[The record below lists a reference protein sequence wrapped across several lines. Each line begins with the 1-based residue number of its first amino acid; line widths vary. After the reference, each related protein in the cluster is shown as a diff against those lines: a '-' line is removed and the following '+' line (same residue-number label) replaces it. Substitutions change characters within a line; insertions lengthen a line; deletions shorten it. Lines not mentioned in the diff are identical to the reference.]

1 MGEAIRLDLVFS
13 YWIFAWFL
21 LYYFKFTSYSPK
33 FLLIIGIIHNGA
45 LLLNMILRGS
55 KMLSIISFITINIFI
70 KILPYYYLRNEQIKI
85 DDIYVTG
92 FVYLLFVVWLN
103 INGENI
109 IDNLNKIQNS
119 ILNNKNQTPF
129 MRFIEYIRILVS
141 KK

>member
-1 MGEAIRLDLVFS
+1 MSAIRLDLVFS

-33 FLLIIGIIHNGA
+33 FLIIIGIIHNSA
-45 LLLNMILRGS
+45 MLLNMILSGT
-55 KMLSIISFITINIFI
+55 KTISILSFITINIFI
-70 KILPYYYLRNEQIKI
+70 KILPLYYLRNEPIKI

-109 IDNLNKIQNS
+109 VDNLNEIQNS
-119 ILNNKNQTPF
+119 ILNDKNETPF

>member
-1 MGEAIRLDLVFS
+1 MSAIRIDLVFS

-21 LYYFKFTSYSPK
+21 LHYFKFTSYSPK
-33 FLLIIGIIHNGA
+33 FLIIIGIIHNSA
-45 LLLNMILRGS
+45 MLLNMILRGT
-55 KMLSIISFITINIFI
+55 KIISILSFITINIFI
-70 KILPYYYLRNEQIKI
+70 KILPLYYLRNEPIKI

-109 IDNLNKIQNS
+109 IDNLNEIQNS
-119 ILNNKNQTPF
+119 ILNDKNETPF
-129 MRFIEYIRILVS
+129 MKFIEFIRILVS

>member
-1 MGEAIRLDLVFS
+1 MSAIRLDLVFS

-33 FLLIIGIIHNGA
+33 FVLIIGIIHNAA
-45 LLLNMILRGS
+45 LLLNMILRGR
-55 KMLSIISFITINIFI
+55 KTISILSFITINIFI
-70 KILPYYYLRNEQIKI
+70 KILPLYYLRNEPIKI

-109 IDNLNKIQNS
+109 VDNLNEIQNS
-119 ILNNKNQTPF
+119 ILNDKNETPF